1 MVGLCQNHFLRLK
14 FIILIHYIYHLNSLH
29 TYERSQLFILNAIP
43 FCPSFFFWRRL
54 WKIFDC
60 RQYMNDRDKM
70 LFR

>member
-43 FCPSFFFWRRL
+43 FCPSFFFGAVFG
-54 WKIFDC
+54 KFSIADSI
-60 RQYMNDRDKM
+60 
-70 LFR
+70 